1 MTHSNPQPRRWRDLA
16 IAAGLATAAVGAAAL
31 VGPLGAGALPAGT
44 PATAGQTI
52 SPSAGTSE
60 TVITL
65 TLTPPNNVCPGD
77 TATGN
82 FRWTTY
88 MVPESV
94 DPATLTYNAS
104 GPIAPGAGV
113 FAQPLFSAIG
123 GAPQV
128 NKNTAV
134 STGQIT
140 GTQTVNFA
148 LFTPGQIAPGN
159 YEIGYACTKAGQT
172 ERFWS
177 TLITVT
183 SSSTGGPAQIAWTTA
198 TTPPSTTTTTPATST
213 TVPGATTTVPG
224 ATTTTVP
231 GATTTT
237 VPGSTTTTTAP
248 GSTTT
253 TTTIASTS
261 TTSSTTTTL
270 FVVPSTI
277 RPITLPGTVLPS
289 TGSSTWRPIVIW
301 ALVVFLIGRTV
312 MLIARPVRLRAP
324 KSR

>member
-1 MTHSNPQPRRWRDLA
+1 MTISTPTQPRRWRDLVV
-16 IAAGLATAAVGAAAL
+16 AGALATAAVSGAAL
-31 VGPLGAGALPAGT
+31 LGPSGAGALPAGT
-44 PATAGQTI
+44 PPTAGQTI
-52 SPSAGTSE
+52 SPSSGTSE

-65 TLTPPNNVCPGD
+65 GLTAPNNVCPGD

-94 DPATLTYNAS
+94 DPATLTYNSS
-104 GPIAPGAGV
+104 GPIAPAAGV
-113 FAQPLFSAIG
+113 FTQPLFSSLT

-134 STGQIT
+134 TTGQIS
-140 GTQTVNFA
+140 GTATISFA
-148 LFTPGQIAPGN
+148 VFTPGQISPGT
-159 YEIGYACTKAGQT
+159 YEIGYACSKAGQT

-183 SSSTGGPAQIAWTTA
+183 ASPTGGPAQIAWEVATA
-198 TTPPSTTTTTPATST
+198 PPPTTTTTTTS
-213 TVPGATTTVPG
+213 
-224 ATTTTVP
+224 
-231 GATTTT
+231 TT

-253 TTTIASTS
+253 TTVPGSTTTTTTVASTS
-261 TTSSTTTTL
+261 TTSTTTTTL

-277 RPITLPGTVLPS
+277 RPITLPGTVLPA
-289 TGSSTWRPIVIW
+289 TGSSSWRPIVIW
-301 ALVVFLIGRTV
+301 ALVAFLIGRTV

-324 KSR
+324 KPK